1 MSSNYTYR
9 TYELVV
15 TYNPESQLWEG
26 SCLRLGIKL
35 KDISRAVLSSQFR
48 KEVNARLKEVK

>member
-1 MSSNYTYR
+1 MSSNYVYR
-9 TYELVV
+9 TYKLVV
-15 TYNPESQLWEG
+15 TYNSDTQLWEG
-26 SCLRLGIKL
+26 DCPQLGIKL